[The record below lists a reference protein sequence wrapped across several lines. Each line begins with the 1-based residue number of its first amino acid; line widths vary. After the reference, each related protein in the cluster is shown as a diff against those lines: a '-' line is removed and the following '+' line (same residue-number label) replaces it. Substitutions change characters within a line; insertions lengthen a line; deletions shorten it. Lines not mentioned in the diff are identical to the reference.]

1 MAEERPDAMGKGRS
15 EQGDPRERSAS
26 MHVIFDFVQRESSCL
41 CFPEAYFFYFHL
53 FWGGPRNGQW
63 GHNSV
68 PLNESLFDWTNVPSV
83 LNVRKITT
91 NGVAQDDGVVQQIDP
106 DEPLNVVQS
115 STTAISADWTARKK
129 WEV

>member
-1 MAEERPDAMGKGRS
+1 M
-15 EQGDPRERSAS
+15 
-26 MHVIFDFVQRESSCL
+26 VFL
-41 CFPEAYFFYFHL
+41 FYFHL

-83 LNVRKITT
+83 VYVRKITT
-91 NGVAQDDGVVQQIDP
+91 NGEAQDDGVVQQIDP

-115 STTAISADWTARKK
+115 STTAIFADWTARKK